1 MRFHELARQ
10 LGVNPIELK
19 NRLVEAG
26 VAVPATAGRA
36 VSEGL
41 ILRARQLFGKEAV
54 AVEEKPRVKREV
66 PAAEVVEV
74 APLPAEAPPDVVAAA
89 VIEKEPVLVEQH
101 PSEPVPIEVRPITA
115 PSRAKPAP
123 QRISIPLPALPTAP
137 VEERPE
143 ERRRRVAFS
152 IQPGVATRRPP
163 SRRPARR
170 AARRPP
176 KRVVKEEQ
184 APAPPPSE
192 PVVIQGS
199 TNVRDLAARMGTDS
213 AKVLGA
219 LLKMGVPAD
228 INRVLD
234 AETCERLAQE
244 LGRTVQFAQ
253 PEGGEAPSAPEEGSL
268 QPRPPVVTVLG
279 HVDHGKTTL
288 LDAVRQTNVTEQ
300 ETGGITQHIGASQ
313 VEVGG
318 RKITFLDT
326 PGHEAFTAM
335 RARGAKV
342 TDVAVLVVAADDGV
356 MPQTVEAINHA
367 RAAGVPIVVALNKI
381 DLPQAVPDRVMQQLS
396 ELGLTPEEWGGDTV
410 VVQISAKQRQGLDH
424 LLDMLLL
431 VADLQGLRADLRAP
445 ASGAIVE
452 AKLDRLRGPVAT
464 VLVQRGTLRPGDPV
478 VAGLASGRVRT
489 MTNQLGQQLE
499 EGPPSTP
506 VEITGLE
513 AVPQAGDLLEVV
525 YDEKLAGKV
534 AEAREARLRETETRA
549 APRVTLQQMSEQIRA
564 GELKDLKLILKA
576 DAQGSVEAIS
586 KALTEQK
593 HPEVQTKILHA
604 GVGDVSESD
613 VMLASASGAIIFA
626 FQVRADANVR
636 RIAEEQGVEI
646 RRHDIIYDVIDD
658 VRSCILGLLEP
669 VYEELILGRA
679 EVRALFKITKVGTIA
694 GCYVTQGTV
703 QRGERARVLRDGE
716 IVFDGAVDS
725 LRHLKDDVRSA
736 ATGQECGIGVEGFEE
751 FQVGDIIETYRLV
764 EKRRT
769 QWEEAQ

>member
-10 LGVNPIELK
+10 LGVNPDELK
-19 NRLVEAG
+19 SRLVEAG
-26 VAVPATAGRA
+26 MSVPAAATRP
-36 VSEGL
+36 VSEDV
-41 ILRARQLFGKEAV
+41 ILRARQLFGREAV

-66 PAAEVVEV
+66 PAAQVVEV
-74 APLPAEAPPDVVAAA
+74 APLPAEAPAEVVTAA
-89 VIEKEPVLVEQH
+89 VIEKEPVLVEQY

-163 SRRPARR
+163 GRPARR
-170 AARRPP
+170 SARRPP

-184 APAPPPSE
+184 ARVLPPSE

-199 TNVRDLAARMGTDS
+199 TSVRELAGRMGTDS

-219 LLKMGVPAD
+219 LLRMGVPAD

-234 AETCERLAQE
+234 AETCERLAQG
-244 LGRTVQFAQ
+244 LGRTVQVAQ
-253 PEGGEAPSAPEEGSL
+253 PEGGEAPSIPEEESL
-268 QPRPPVVTVLG
+268 QPRPPVVTILG

-288 LDAVRQTNVTEQ
+288 LDAVRQTHVTEQ
-300 ETGGITQHIGASQ
+300 EAGGITQHIGAYQ
-313 VEVGG
+313 VELGG

-342 TDVAVLVVAADDGV
+342 TDVAVLVVAAEDGV
-356 MPQTVEAINHA
+356 MPQTVEAIDHA

-381 DLPQAVPDRVMQQLS
+381 DLPQAAPDRVMQQLS
-396 ELGLTPEEWGGDTV
+396 ELGLTPEEWGGDAV
-410 VVQISAKQRQGLDH
+410 VVQISAKQRQGLEH

-431 VADLQGLRADLRAP
+431 VADLQGLRADARGP

-499 EGPPSTP
+499 EAPPSTP

-525 YDEKLAGKV
+525 SDEKSAGKV
-534 AEAREARLRETETRA
+534 AEAREARLRETEPRA

-564 GELKDLKLILKA
+564 GELKELKLILKA
-576 DAQGSVEAIS
+576 DAQGSVEAIG

-604 GVGDVSESD
+604 GAGDVSESD

-646 RRHDIIYDVIDD
+646 RRHDVIYDVIED
-658 VRSCILGLLEP
+658 VRSCIMGLLEP

-725 LRHLKDDVRSA
+725 LKHLKDDVRSA
-736 ATGQECGIGVEGFEE
+736 ATGQECGIGVEGFDE

-769 QWEEAQ
+769 QWEASP